1 LEIEGEISMKE
12 YRLTKEGY
20 EELLK
25 ERENLINNKR
35 KEIAGRLKDAK
46 KSGGDLAE
54 NSEYEYTKNEQAFIE
69 GRIEQ
74 INEILGNYIIIKK
87 NNNKGTVNLGA
98 IVAVKDLGR
107 KREKEFTIVSS
118 IESDPEK
125 NKISD
130 ESPMGSALLGR
141 KIGDEVI
148 VKTPNETR
156 RLKILRIK

>member
-1 LEIEGEISMKE
+1 MKE

-25 ERENLINNKR
+25 EREDLINNKR

-54 NSEYEYTKNEQAFIE
+54 NSEYEYAKNEQAFIE

-74 INEILGNYIIIKK
+74 INDILSNYIIIKK
-87 NNNKGTVNLGA
+87 DNNRGLVSLGA
-98 IVAVKDLGR
+98 AVVVRDINK

-130 ESPMGSALLGR
+130 ESPMGGALLGR
-141 KIGDEVI
+141 KIGDEVV
-148 VKTPNETR
+148 VKTPNETK

>member
-1 LEIEGEISMKE
+1 MKE

-25 ERENLINNKR
+25 EREDLINNKR
-35 KEIAGRLKDAK
+35 KEIAERLKEAK
-46 KSGGDLAE
+46 NSGGDLTE

-74 INEILGNYIIIKK
+74 INEILSNYVIIEKK
-87 NNNKGTVNLGA
+87 TNKGLVELGTTV
-98 IVAVKDLGR
+98 VVRDVDKKKD
-107 KREKEFTIVSS
+107 KEFKMVSS

-130 ESPMGSALLGR
+130 ESPMGRALLGK
-141 KIGDEVI
+141 KIGDEVV
-148 VKTPNETR
+148 VKTPEDTK
-156 RLKILRIK
+156 RLQIMKIK